1 MSRLIA
7 PILLLTF
14 SSLTVVPLWAQFP
27 TVDNE
32 TSQMKGTARVRVI
45 FPNNT
50 PAPAKLNVQLWQSGG
65 MMVRMSSTDSG
76 GTTEFEQLNAG
87 YYVIRVSGEGIE
99 PAQSETFPM
108 EDGRDYQMITITVK
122 PAASRDSSAEMSAS
136 AYVAVVDLNVP
147 KKAAKEYKKANEEMA
162 AQNWE
167 KAAERLKKAVQIYP
181 QYSSAYN
188 DLGICYGRL
197 KQRENE
203 REALMKAISVND
215 HCMPAL
221 INLAHMQMQD
231 HRLVNATATLE
242 KALKADPSSTD
253 ALGLLAQVDLMQQQ
267 YELAIRAAHKAHELP
282 HHYAIVHY
290 TAATALVREHRLPEA
305 IAELRLFLDEEPEGP
320 RADAVRKVL
329 AGMQNQGKS
338 APGAPTIAKTQ

>member
-7 PILLLTF
+7 PLLL
-14 SSLTVVPLWAQFP
+14 LMVVPLWAQFP

-45 FPNNT
+45 FANNN
-50 PAPAKLNVQLWQSGG
+50 PAPAKLSVQLWQAGG
-65 MMVRMSSTDSG
+65 MMVAMRSTDSA

-87 YYVIRVSGEGIE
+87 YYVIRVTGDEIE
-99 PAQSETFPM
+99 PAESESFAM
-108 EDGRDYQMITITVK
+108 EDGRDYQMVTITVK
-122 PAASRDSSAEMSAS
+122 PKAKDGSAEMRAS
-136 AYVAVVDLNVP
+136 AYVALVDLNVP
-147 KKAAKEYKKANEEMA
+147 KKAAKEYKHADDEMA
-162 AQNWE
+162 AQNW
-167 KAAERLKKAVQIYP
+167 AKAVEHLNKAIEIYP

-197 KQRENE
+197 KQNDKE
-203 REALMKAISVND
+203 REALLKAISVND

-221 INLAHMQMQD
+221 VNLAHMQMQD
-231 HRLVNATATLE
+231 NQLVDATETLN
-242 KALKADPSSTD
+242 KALKADPASID
-253 ALGLLAQVDLMQQQ
+253 ALSLLAQVDFMERQ
-267 YELAIRAAHKAHELP
+267 YDLAISEAHKAHELP

-290 TAATALVREHRLPEA
+290 TAASALVLEHRMTEA

-329 AGMQNQGKS
+329 AGMLNQGKS
-338 APGAPTIAKTQ
+338 GTAAAPTIAKTR